1 LSLPSGEFVT
11 KFGDADGI
19 VIDSSDPGFV
29 FDFGIEVGG
38 IITVEYELTAGD
50 ATLGLAFTESKK
62 FIGRNSDNSNG
73 WTGADGALTVTLSP
87 GTGFYTIPDEKLR
100 GGFRYLTLFLESDSS
115 ASLIVR
121 DIKLEISYQPTW
133 ADLRAY
139 QGYFHSSD
147 ELLDQIWYAGAY
159 TLQTNSVPR
168 ETGRR
173 DAGTVLEGWMN
184 DAICGPGD
192 TVLLDGAKRDR
203 WVWIGDMG
211 TAVPSAFV
219 STGDMDSTKNALRA
233 IWENQVRSAVEQVYS
248 YMKLT

>member
-1 LSLPSGEFVT
+1 MLSLGDGEPVAQFD
-11 KFGDADGI
+11 GDGGI
-19 VIDSSDPGFV
+19 SIESTGAGLV
-29 FDFGIEVGG
+29 FDFGLEVGG
-38 IITVEYELTAGD
+38 IVTVDYVLSGGN

-62 FIGRNSDNSNG
+62 FIGRNSDSSNG
-73 WTGADGALTVTLSP
+73 GTGADGSLFEYLAP
-87 GTGFYTIPDEKLR
+87 GSGSYTIPDEKLR
-100 GGFRYLTLFLESDSS
+100 GGFRYLTLFLDSD
-115 ASLIVR
+115 ANTSLVIR
-121 DIKLEISYQPTW
+121 DIKLEISFQPTW

-147 ELLDQIWYAGAY
+147 ELLDKIWYAGAY
-159 TLQTNSVPR
+159 TLQTNSVPA

-173 DAGTVLEGWMN
+173 DVGEVPEGWMN

-233 IWENQVRSAVEQVYS
+233 IWENQVRS
-248 YMKLT
+248 TNCPRFTF